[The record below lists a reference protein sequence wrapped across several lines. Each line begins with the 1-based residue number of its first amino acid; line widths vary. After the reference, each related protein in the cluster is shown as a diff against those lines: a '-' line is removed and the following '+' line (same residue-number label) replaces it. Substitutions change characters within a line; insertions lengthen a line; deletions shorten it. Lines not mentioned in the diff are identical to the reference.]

1 MPNLSLSFA
10 SKEAS
15 LSVRRF
21 SVRERMSSLFEVCVL
36 AASERDDLDFDSI
49 VGKAA
54 AFKAES
60 GTAHPLSPAPV
71 WAGLGADMEQV
82 KAEPTGLS
90 TYRLHIVPW
99 LFRTT
104 LRSSSRIFQHLT
116 IPDIVLRI
124 LGEWEIQPDVLLGA
138 KYPAYEYRVQY
149 GETDFAF
156 LSRLLEEA
164 GISFCFAH
172 GEDSGRAGVELS
184 RLVLSDAPCQATVTS
199 ALPHFCCTRRE
210 SSRPLPSVCSRIPE
224 VASRLN

>member
-36 AASERDDLDFDSI
+36 AVSERDDLDLDSI

-54 AFKAES
+54 AFKVES
-60 GTAHPLSPAPV
+60 GTAPPRSPRV
-71 WAGLGADMEQV
+71 WAGLCADMEQV

-90 TYRLHIVPW
+90 TYRLRIVPW

-104 LRSSSRIFQHLT
+104 LRSSSRIFQHVT

-124 LGEWEIQPDVLLGA
+124 LGEWEIQPEVLLGA

-164 GISFCFAH
+164 GISFYFAH

-184 RLVLSDAPCQATVTS
+184 RLVLSDAPQDHGSC
-199 ALPHFCCTRRE
+199 R
-210 SSRPLPSVCSRIPE
+210 
-224 VASRLN
+224 